1 MATPHHPTALSSGSG
16 KALALLPGGGGQVQP
31 IHVFQSSSQP
41 SVTMVRVV
49 TSVPPNGYSAVGGVE
64 GNSDLRGT
72 AVWGGGNLF
81 LKCFFCVMQSFVMW
95 YTGKCIRVFK
105 AVVALFTSLTPPCFY
120 RPVLGILGYSSVTPL
135 LFSFTAQISNAR
147 YFL

>member
-72 AVWGGGNLF
+72 AVWRGESIFEMLF
-81 LKCFFCVMQSFVMW
+81 LCD
-95 YTGKCIRVFK
+95 
-105 AVVALFTSLTPPCFY
+105 A
-120 RPVLGILGYSSVTPL
+120 ILCNVIHRKVCL
-135 LFSFTAQISNAR
+135 LMFSFES
-147 YFL
+147 LKLLWPCSHP

>member
-1 MATPHHPTALSSGSG
+1 MCKQNLFQRSADDKLAKTHQVNCVCLCVGSPVSAQPVIMATPHHPTALSSGSG

-64 GNSDLRGT
+64 GKSDLRGT
-72 AVWGGGNLF
+72 AVWGG
-81 LKCFFCVMQSFVMW
+81 W
-95 YTGKCIRVFK
+95 ERI
-105 AVVALFTSLTPPCFY
+105 
-120 RPVLGILGYSSVTPL
+120 
-135 LFSFTAQISNAR
+135 
-147 YFL
+147 YF

>member
-72 AVWGGGNLF
+72 AVWGE
-81 LKCFFCVMQSFVMW
+81 W
-95 YTGKCIRVFK
+95 ERI
-105 AVVALFTSLTPPCFY
+105 
-120 RPVLGILGYSSVTPL
+120 
-135 LFSFTAQISNAR
+135 
-147 YFL
+147 YF